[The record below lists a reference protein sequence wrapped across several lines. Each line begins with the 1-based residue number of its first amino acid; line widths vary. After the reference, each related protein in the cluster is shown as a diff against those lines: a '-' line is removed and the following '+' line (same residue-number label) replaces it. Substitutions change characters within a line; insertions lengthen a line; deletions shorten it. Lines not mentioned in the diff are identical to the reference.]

1 MTLFYPPETNTEKVR
16 EEAGGWDGHSI
27 LYRGL
32 GLPEE
37 AIKVYE
43 KYMDEYARDP
53 KRKEDE
59 LYDDYRKR
67 TWIFFTGFTA
77 TSLDKKI
84 ALRFAHQATQRKGQV
99 PVLFVMDL

>member
-1 MTLFYPPETNTEKVR
+1 M
-16 EEAGGWDGHSI
+16 EEAGGEDGHSI

-43 KYMDEYARDP
+43 KFMEEY
-53 KRKEDE
+53 KKEQRGE
-59 LYDDYRKR
+59 KTNFYDY
-67 TWIFFTGFTA
+67 TIYFTGFTA

-99 PVLFVMDL
+99 PVLFVMDLKFDM